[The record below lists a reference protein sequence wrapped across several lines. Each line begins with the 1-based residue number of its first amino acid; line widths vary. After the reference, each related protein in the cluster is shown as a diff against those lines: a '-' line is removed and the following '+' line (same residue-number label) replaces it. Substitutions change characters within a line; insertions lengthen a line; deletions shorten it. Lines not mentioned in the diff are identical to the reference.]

1 MLSRL
6 YLGRV
11 KERIRKGKKRVGC
24 DWYLWRWRAEG
35 EEMFLHLKKPPP
47 CREFSWD
54 RQGASR
60 PWRVVQ
66 QLVCGRQD
74 RMRLINVVHVTALCN
89 PV

>member
-1 MLSRL
+1 MQ
-6 YLGRV
+6 GV
-11 KERIRKGKKRVGC
+11 
-24 DWYLWRWRAEG
+24 D
-35 EEMFLHLKKPPP
+35 
-47 CREFSWD
+47 WD

-74 RMRLINVVHVTALCN
+74 RMRLIKVVHVTALCN